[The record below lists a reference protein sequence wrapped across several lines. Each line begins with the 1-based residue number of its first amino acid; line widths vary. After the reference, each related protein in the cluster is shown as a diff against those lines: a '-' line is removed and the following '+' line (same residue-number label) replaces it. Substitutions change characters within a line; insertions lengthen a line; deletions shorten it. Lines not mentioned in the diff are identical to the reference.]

1 MMTQPL
7 TSRNASLVP
16 CHRCHLLSQ
25 MPPDGKLSGMACPR
39 CGAALHQRKPDSLN
53 RTWAMVIAAIVF
65 YIPAMVLPISTTTT
79 FAGAQSDTIMSGV
92 IYFIHSGSWH
102 IALVIFVASVLVP
115 ILKILILIFLL
126 ISVQMKS
133 KWRPLDSTR
142 LYRIIEFIGKWSMV
156 DIYVVTILVALV
168 HLGNLATI
176 EAEAGAVFFAAVVV
190 LTMLAAMSFD
200 PRLIWDNKESRNDRR
215 ENRNAPD

>member
-156 DIYVVTILVALV
+156 DIYVVTIMMALIK
-168 HLGNLATI
+168 LGGLASFD
-176 EAEAGAVFFAAVVV
+176 AGPAAVYFGTMVV
-190 LTMLAAMSFD
+190 VTMFAAMSFD
-200 PRLIWDNKESRNDRR
+200 PRLIWDCMEESH
-215 ENRNAPD
+215 ESGK